1 MKRKKY
7 YASYP
12 LMFLCVCLLQLSR
25 SLLLGSGT
33 GAAKW
38 RLHPLIGFILSF
50 AGTGANNDCTLDIP
64 ALTRRVIELLRC
76 LISGYAVALNE
87 LVSRH
92 LGSPD
97 DREDGEGS
105 TYRLVTDSAAAA
117 GAVAASSCS
126 SIRAAGR
133 GSPSRRSGGRSRSP
147 HIVQNLPCALLGDV
161 SIYVL
166 NCVETESWLPG
177 TASASSPST
186 ATRGGDTPETS
197 NRVLIESVGLVEQ
210 TRSFARLGVKIRAR
224 LVDIVVSPVLTR
236 IAHA

>member
-38 RLHPLIGFILSF
+38 RLQPFLGFILPF
-50 AGTGANNDCTLDIP
+50 AGKGANNDCTLDIP

-76 LISGYAVALNE
+76 LISGYADALKE

-105 TYRLVTDSAAAA
+105 TYRLVTDSAAA

-147 HIVQNLPCALLGDV
+147 HIFENLLCALLGDV

-166 NCVETESWLPG
+166 NCVETESYLPG

-186 ATRGGDTPETS
+186 ATGGGDTPETS
-197 NRVLIESVGLVEQ
+197 DRVLIESVGLVEQ